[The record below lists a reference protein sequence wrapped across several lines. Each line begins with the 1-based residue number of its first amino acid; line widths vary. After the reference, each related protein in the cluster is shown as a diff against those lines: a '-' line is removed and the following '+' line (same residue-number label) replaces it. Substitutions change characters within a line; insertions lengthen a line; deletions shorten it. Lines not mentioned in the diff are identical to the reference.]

1 MAKACAGMIPGCI
14 SYHPIHHQSIRIQF
28 HDVFVFALVF
38 LMSFVLVFIFAN
50 WLLFVQDV
58 YFLLRLDTSAFWQSL
73 ASHFWKLQFRWREA
87 GQGGNTRR
95 KTKTIRHQVCPNW
108 NAGFEVN
115 CQVKLKGEG
124 LIWTSWSQHA
134 CVPGCSWRRWLNSE
148 EVGYMY
154 VKDENLPNAEKMYL
168 LPVLQKST
176 KFEDKWQW
184 HSLIPSISKPRPV
197 WSNEICCFSMI
208 CGEFVEIPVESSESS
223 SPRLPSQ

>member
-1 MAKACAGMIPGCI
+1 MAEACAGMISGCI

-38 LMSFVLVFIFAN
+38 LLSFVLVFIFTN

-58 YFLLRLDTSAFWQSL
+58 HSLLRLNTSAFWQSL

-95 KTKTIRHQVCPNW
+95 KTKKHQVCPNW
-108 NAGFEVN
+108 NAQFEVN
-115 CQVKLKGEG
+115 CQPKLKGEG

-134 CVPGCSWRRWLNSE
+134 CGPGCSWRRWLNSE

-154 VKDENLPNAEKMYL
+154 VKDENLPYAEKMYFF
-168 LPVLQKST
+168 VSFT
-176 KFEDKWQW
+176 KVYQIRGQVTVT
-184 HSLIPSISKPRPV
+184 LINTIY
-197 WSNEICCFSMI
+197 I
-208 CGEFVEIPVESSESS
+208 
-223 SPRLPSQ
+223 